1 MEEGL
6 LVASSYAVTES
17 WKPADLLHA
26 SGTSLCSPVA
36 YPAGVNNLPS
46 ADG

>member
-17 WKPADLLHA
+17 WKEVGLLHA

-36 YPAGVNNLPS
+36 YPASVNTLPA